1 MKNKIEFKDY
11 LCGTL
16 VHPKEAKRQYLY
28 EQAFNKEQ
36 ERCVREKIL
45 KDVLVMFNMLKNNC
59 ANEVV
64 EKFITGDKI
73 DLLEYNK
80 QLEKELGLSYD

>member
-16 VHPKEAKRQYLY
+16 VNPKEAKRQYLC

-36 ERCVREKIL
+36 ERRVREKIL

-59 ANEVV
+59 ADEVV
-64 EKFITGDKI
+64 EKFIVGDKI
-73 DLLEYNK
+73 DLLKYNK
-80 QLEKELGLSYD
+80 QLEEELGLSYD